1 MPLIHLDE
9 YQSDIA
15 PGVYPVTL
23 IDIRPDVLST
33 NDRGDQNVFR
43 WKFIVDDGTE
53 DGVEHEALSSQ
64 ITSPRSK
71 LYAWLG
77 ALLGEDAV
85 KVGMD
90 FEKKDLVGREAQA
103 QFQLDEKGYP
113 KLIALVAK
121 PKTRAARVAAE
132 TEAETEAIPF

>member
-9 YQSDIA
+9 YESDIK

-23 IDIRPDVLST
+23 IDIRADTIST
-33 NDRGDQNVFR
+33 NERGDQEVFR
-43 WKFIVDDGTE
+43 WKFIVDDGSE

-90 FEKKDLVGREAQA
+90 FEKKDLVGREAQG
-103 QFQLDEKGYP
+103 QFTIDERGYP
-113 KLIALVAK
+113 KLMALVAK
-121 PKTRAARVAAE
+121 PKGRAARAVAE
-132 TEAETEAIPF
+132 TEEVTAF